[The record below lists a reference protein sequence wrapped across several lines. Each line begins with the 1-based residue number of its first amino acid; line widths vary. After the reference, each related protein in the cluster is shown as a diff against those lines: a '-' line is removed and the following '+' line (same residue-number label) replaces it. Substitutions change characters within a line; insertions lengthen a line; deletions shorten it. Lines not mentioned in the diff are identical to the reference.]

1 MIKTIKQYLETLKYW
16 LDKISTHNNNTK
28 TVTEDLRIAL
38 LNLKIIQAQLGEQ
51 ARPIQPIAD
60 LIEKSINGLH
70 DNTQQLINLG
80 RKELRESYSE
90 IEKYINEK
98 EGNK

>member
-1 MIKTIKQYLETLKYW
+1 MIKTIKQYLQTMKHW
-16 LDKISTHNNNTK
+16 LDKISAHNNNTTK
-28 TVTEDLRIAL
+28 VTEDLRIAL

-51 ARPIQPIAD
+51 AKPIQPIAD

-70 DNTQQLINLG
+70 DNTQELVNSG
-80 RKELRESYSE
+80 RKELRESYGE

-98 EGNK
+98 EAN

>member
-1 MIKTIKQYLETLKYW
+1 MIKTIKQVLTTMKYW
-16 LDKISTHNNNTK
+16 LSEISKHNDKTTK
-28 TVTEDLRIAL
+28 VTEDLRIAL

-70 DNTQQLINLG
+70 DNTQELVNSG
-80 RKELRESYSE
+80 RKDLRESYSE

-98 EGNK
+98 EDIK